1 MKIRKLLSK
10 ITAAALAACLCCTC
24 TPLTNE
30 LAIEASISANAASSE
45 LSGTCGENV
54 TWFLDEST
62 GVLTISGTGDM
73 TDYTK
78 NTSLFFNDTRINE
91 IIIEDG
97 ITSIGDYAFYNCTTF
112 YKITIP
118 NSVTSIGNQTFS
130 NCVHLESINIPESVT
145 SIGDSAFDYCK
156 SLPSI
161 EIPDSVTSIGERAF
175 WKCESLESI
184 IILGNVTSIK
194 NQTFYGCKSLK
205 EIKLPNSVTS
215 IEKEAFRDCY
225 NLISITIPDSVTSIG
240 DSAFYWCQN
249 LTSITIP
256 DSVTS
261 IEYDAFYRC
270 ICLTEV
276 HINNIKAWCKIDFK
290 YAISNPLFYANRL
303 YLNDKLITDLVIPDD
318 VTSIKDYSFIH
329 CTSLTSITIPDS
341 VTSIGADAFNG
352 CTSLTSITIP
362 DSVTSISVVGYNG
375 LRGGAFS
382 GCTSLTSIIIP
393 DSVTSIGRMAFYGCS
408 NLSSITIPD
417 SVTSIEVL
425 AFYECDSL
433 TDVYYAGSE
442 DNWNKIKI
450 DGYNDAL
457 KNATIHFNSTGPS
470 FVPETYS
477 ACFPKPY
484 KIIALKSNVNGKYL
498 GCDVGAKQSN
508 GKYNMNDSVIKAEA
522 DKIQAYEEFELVP
535 CFGGSYYALRSRFN
549 RKYLS
554 YEGMNYEANFISY
567 EGPKFKADFIKDYEL
582 LELDRDGTGCRI
594 RFVNE
599 DKYLCVGND
608 NKVGVTDDSAA
619 GTWFQL
625 ETVSENNYTTEE
637 KNALASDQWFNL
649 DNKGVGY
656 WNIQNEIGQ
665 EKSDLTSLRNTDS
678 MYVLGY
684 TMLGRKDRFASTI
697 EYDNMQCA
705 IGAKKLSDG
714 TYDVLIVFQGTDG
727 YSNEDVFN
735 FFRDIGSNLTSG
747 INGYG
752 MHNGY
757 AKMAEKLADHESDIV
772 VNPYLDAINKIDSDY
787 TLSDF
792 LNMAKDGKARITL
805 LGHSMGGAIAQCYA
819 LHLAYERKINRKNII
834 GRTFNSALAVANDE
848 ATPWPDWINLCVS
861 SDTVCNGLVTGSIY
875 EYGVHR
881 LGRTIWLYD
890 PEPDINN
897 DENFP
902 KSNIAD
908 PKHCM
913 DQALYNLLSGI
924 TKNNSAYYNELIGG
938 LRKTRTTESNLFRP
952 VYLEISKDDK
962 VMVSNFKDMMLSVTD
977 GFIQKIDESI
987 KAVIE
992 NDKLYIELPA
1002 DEAYTV
1008 EVTPAD
1014 NSPSVVAVS
1023 DNTSKYGTSS
1033 ISVYE
1038 VSESNG
1044 TFTVNIPA
1052 NNGSSTL
1059 TDTSGEAV
1067 EPVKNW
1073 ILGDVNDDGSL
1084 TVADVVI
1091 LQKWLLAVPYTEFS
1105 DWTAADVC
1113 RDNRLNV
1120 FDLCLIKRLL
1130 INQ

>member
-249 LTSITIP
+249 LT
-256 DSVTS
+256 
-261 IEYDAFYRC
+261 
-270 ICLTEV
+270 
-276 HINNIKAWCKIDFK
+276 
-290 YAISNPLFYANRL
+290 
-303 YLNDKLITDLVIPDD
+303 
-318 VTSIKDYSFIH
+318 
-329 CTSLTSITIPDS
+329 
-341 VTSIGADAFNG
+341 
-352 CTSLTSITIP
+352 
-362 DSVTSISVVGYNG
+362 
-375 LRGGAFS
+375 
-382 GCTSLTSIIIP
+382 
-393 DSVTSIGRMAFYGCS
+393 
-408 NLSSITIPD
+408 SITIPD